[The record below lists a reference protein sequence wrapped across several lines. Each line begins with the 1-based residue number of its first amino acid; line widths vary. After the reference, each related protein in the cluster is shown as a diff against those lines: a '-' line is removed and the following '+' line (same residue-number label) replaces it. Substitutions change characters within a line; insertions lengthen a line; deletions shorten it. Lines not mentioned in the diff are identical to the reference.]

1 MKSEFAAKQPK
12 HGDKVIHCGHLDCD
26 EHYFWYWPK
35 AAKFQRPDGT
45 IVEADWLIACER
57 CFQRTEG
64 HASRFRCGAMPPGKG
79 MSLLCASPTYSD
91 YYS

>member
-64 HASRFRCGAMPPGKG
+64 HALKIPVRGDATWQGDEPFVCKP
-79 MSLLCASPTYSD
+79 D
-91 YYS
+91 VQ